1 MIIDIFDAKTHDQL
15 FSSDN
20 VEDFNIYRAGD
31 DWVISVAFYDDEA
44 EDDITHEEIL
54 TRADSLEASDD
65 LIMIKRSFEQITIF
79 SSDVNS
85 KAIIDKLFSEDHK
98 TILI

>member
-20 VEDFNIYRAGD
+20 VEDFSIYRAGD
-31 DWVISVAFYDDEA
+31 DWVISAAFYDDEA

-79 SSDVNS
+79 SSDINS

>member
-1 MIIDIFDAKTHDQL
+1 MIIDIFDGKTHDQL

-20 VEDFNIYRAGD
+20 VEDFSIYRAGD
-31 DWVISVAFYDDEA
+31 DWIISVAFYDDEA
-44 EDDITHEEIL
+44 DDMTHEEIL

-65 LIMIKRSFEQITIF
+65 LIVIKRSFEQICIF
-79 SSDVNS
+79 SSDDNG

-98 TILI
+98 NILI

>member
-15 FSSDN
+15 FSTDN

-31 DWVISVAFYDDEA
+31 DWVISVVFYDDEA

-65 LIMIKRSFEQITIF
+65 LIMIKRSYEQICIF
-79 SSDVNS
+79 SSEVNS

-98 TILI
+98 SIII